1 MDIMAKYE
9 RLLAILRER
18 KRIAVAFSGGVDS
31 TFLLYAA
38 KQALGDQVTAFTAV
52 SVFFPRREKTRRP
65 ILSGS
70 RGSIRWTGTSRR
82 SGRKGVAEN
91 PKNRCYLCKRAL
103 FGRLQKMAQERG
115 IDTVA
120 EGSNLDDLGDYRP
133 GLRAIEELGIL
144 SPLRDAGLTKGE
156 IRELSRRMG
165 LLTWDK
171 PSFACL
177 ASRFV
182 YGETITEE
190 KLHMVD
196 AAESLLLEL
205 GFGQFRVR
213 IHGRMARIEVP
224 EQQLDLMLQ
233 PKVRKRVACQLHALG
248 FSYVSLDLDGYRTG
262 SMNLL
267 M

>member
-52 SVFFPRREKTRRP
+52 SVFFPRREKDEAADFVREQGIDQVIVDFAPLREE
-65 ILSGS
+65 
-70 RGSIRWTGTSRR
+70 
-82 SGRKGVAEN
+82 GVAEN

-120 EGSNLDDLGDYRP
+120 EGSNLDDPGDYRP

-144 SPLRDAGLTKGE
+144 SPLREAGLTKGE